1 MYNSI
6 LVPLDGSRNAEW
18 ALPIAINIARA
29 AGVPINLMTVQ
40 VPVPI
45 LAAGP
50 GVMGIDAGIGHGAVV
65 PPDDYLRRVAERV
78 AATGVNTIT
87 LGVLEPSAL
96 VFGTIGDEIAHRADV
111 NHAGLI
117 VMTTH
122 ARAAVPRMFLGSVAR
137 DVVRTSKVP
146 VLLMRPA
153 SEAAPDLTAKI
164 TFRHILVA
172 LDGSS
177 FSEEV
182 LNGAVELGQL
192 AGAHY
197 TLLRVIEPPR
207 AYGTPVEPVLL
218 PIDEIA
224 LGELKRDAE
233 AYLEKVADRMRKR
246 ELQVATK
253 VMVESSPAE
262 AIVRHASELAADAI
276 AMTSHARGGFG
287 TLVLGSVANQVVR
300 STIIPVLTYRPRQG

>member
-6 LVPLDGSRNAEW
+6 LVPLDGSRNAER

-50 GVMGIDAGIGHGAVV
+50 GVMDPGIGHGAVV

-146 VLLMRPA
+146 VLLMRPH
-153 SEAAPDLTAKI
+153 SEEAPDLTAKI
-164 TFRHILVA
+164 TFRHVLVA

-262 AIVRHASELAADAI
+262 AIVRQAAELAADVI

-287 TLVLGSVANQVVR
+287 TLVLGSVTNQVVR
-300 STIIPVLTYRPRQG
+300 STIIPVLTYRPREG